1 MLRII
6 RANHEHDQ
14 VGRYIIHRAI
24 LQTPENMLRTVS
36 AKTEVERLIV
46 SEIIIPNILAFG
58 FPPMGDGIAQ
68 QDNLY
73 RLLRL
78 LLLQQFRLMPRPP
91 PLHRPFSGMN
101 NGLDGERLGCIGRA
115 AGG

>member
-6 RANHEHDQ
+6 RANHEHEQ

-24 LQTPENMLRTVS
+24 LQTPKDMLRTVS

-78 LLLQQFRLMPRPP
+78 LN
-91 PLHRPFSGMN
+91 SK
-101 NGLDGERLGCIGRA
+101 GLTLCNEHLFLERSLSKGVN
-115 AGG
+115 